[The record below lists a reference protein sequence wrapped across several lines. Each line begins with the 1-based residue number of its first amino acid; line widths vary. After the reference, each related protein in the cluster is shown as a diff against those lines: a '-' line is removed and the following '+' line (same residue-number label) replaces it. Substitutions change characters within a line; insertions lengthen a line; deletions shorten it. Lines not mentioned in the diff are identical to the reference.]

1 MKERTKG
8 IKSNKKSDILRTFK
22 DTVLVIATDT
32 YNKAWQK
39 LFIVPKMNWYQE
51 MSYERTEANNKI

>member
-39 LFIVPKMNWYQE
+39 LFIVPKMNWY
-51 MSYERTEANNKI
+51 